1 MSLLQ
6 DEITK
11 HIKKLIKPLK
21 DDEHIIPI
29 LKKRLTKKEYKLL
42 NMISKEVDK
51 SSQIERL
58 NLTQDQLD
66 QLQKKLIKKLNQEK
80 LKQELMI

>member
-11 HIKKLIKPLK
+11 HIRKLIKPLK
-21 DDEHIIPI
+21 DDELLIPI

-42 NMISKEVDK
+42 YMLIEGIDR
-51 SSQIERL
+51 SSQMERL
-58 NLTQDQLD
+58 NLSLD
-66 QLQKKLIKKLNQEK
+66 RLEQLQEKMVKKLNQER